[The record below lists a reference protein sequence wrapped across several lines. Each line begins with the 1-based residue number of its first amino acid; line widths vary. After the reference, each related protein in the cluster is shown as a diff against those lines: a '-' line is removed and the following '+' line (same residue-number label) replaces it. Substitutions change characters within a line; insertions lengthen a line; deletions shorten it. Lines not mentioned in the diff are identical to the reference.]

1 MNYFYRTSL
10 NQLVGPLPLADICA
24 MVESGQLSASVM
36 VAREGDTAWRPLPE
50 VAAEQGL
57 ALTLEGIPGPCP
69 KCGKPLT
76 MKVPTALNRMCPA
89 CGRLLR
95 PPVGRENNL
104 WYNFT
109 FALHQYASFNGRS
122 TRQEF
127 WSFVLF
133 SNLIYVVVSLVGM
146 LVCIGITGATGG
158 DALANILSGEVMNLV
173 NMLLTLFFWLPSM
186 AVMVR
191 RLHDVG
197 WSGKWMVANVCAGV
211 LFVYSVISM
220 ASMPESM
227 GVALFVLA
235 SFGLLACLWMLM
247 FILALMDSQR
257 GPNKYGPSRKY
268 PLG

>member
-1 MNYFYRTSL
+1 MNYFYRTPQS
-10 NQLVGPLPLADICA
+10 QLVGPLQFEEVCS
-24 MVESGQLSASVM
+24 MVESGQLAVTSL
-36 VAREGDTAWRPLPE
+36 VAKEGDSVWRPLPV
-50 VAAEQGL
+50 VAAEQGRPLSL
-57 ALTLEGIPGPCP
+57 AGLPGPCP

-104 WYNFT
+104 WANFT

-133 SNLIYVVVSLVGM
+133 SNLICLVVSLAEMFVCSGIAIATGDDVLTGM
-146 LVCIGITGATGG
+146 LSNSLFQFV
-158 DALANILSGEVMNLV
+158 NLLV
-173 NMLLTLFFWLPSM
+173 TLFFWLPSM
-186 AVMVR
+186 AVTVR

-197 WSGKWMVANVCAGV
+197 WSGKWFVANVCAGV
-211 LFVYSVISM
+211 LFVFAFISLM
-220 ASMPESM
+220 ALPEDL
-227 GVALFVLA
+227 GVALFFLA
-235 SFGLLACLWMLM
+235 SLGLVVCMGMLM